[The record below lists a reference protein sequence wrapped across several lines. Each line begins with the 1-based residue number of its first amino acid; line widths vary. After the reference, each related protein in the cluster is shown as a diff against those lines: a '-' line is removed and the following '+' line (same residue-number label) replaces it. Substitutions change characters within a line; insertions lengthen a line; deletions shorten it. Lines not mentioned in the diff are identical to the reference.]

1 MGVDEDA
8 DSKPWSILNGGEMS
22 RWLQFELRGPICDF
36 TTPLKGGPLMLLCL
50 SRGCC
55 WTGRKYM
62 DARENRGVKM

>member
-8 DSKPWSILNGGEMS
+8 DSIEQTMVHFK
-22 RWLQFELRGPICDF
+22 RWRDVTLLQFELRGPICDF

-62 DARENRGVKM
+62 DASEK